1 MYRAVPRELFE
12 QYLDRLAQRMV
23 DEYFDNALKDTPILS
38 EDEAVL
44 NRYYKCTVVGCL
56 LDWLDAG
63 LKYDLK
69 AALERLCLLMD
80 GAGERAIRLAA
91 QRARE
96 GKAEQQETP
105 Q

>member
-1 MYRAVPRELFE
+1 M
-12 QYLDRLAQRMV
+12 
-23 DEYFDNALKDTPILS
+23 
-38 EDEAVL
+38 
-44 NRYYKCTVVGCL
+44 VGCL